1 MVFCDSAVNDI
12 KDIFG
17 YYDTVSSLGNK
28 HYELPELPTN
38 ERHRRAIESI
48 RNSNVQ
54 SFLRLKIVDVESCF
68 FECFIA
74 PWLYDKQEHIAFL
87 RKAWK
92 A

>member
-1 MVFCDSAVNDI
+1 
-12 KDIFG
+12 
-17 YYDTVSSLGNK
+17 
-28 HYELPELPTN
+28 
-38 ERHRRAIESI
+38 
-48 RNSNVQ
+48 
-54 SFLRLKIVDVESCF
+54 LKIVDVESCF